1 MNGEADWGNP
11 LYIIV
16 NAIAFCLVP
25 LTITYI
31 AARMGRVP
39 IRRLLDRHCELV
51 VSGLLLIVAWLVYSS
66 TGPSWAPILI
76 VGLAVI
82 VILLRYE
89 YTVTKFSGQTG
100 GFSGNR
106 DGPYD
111 DPIECEPLHPAWKP
125 IQGAKWIWRKK
136 KPSDEEAQR
145 GQTVWHR
152 LDFWL
157 LRSSHGLASATLTL
171 MVDDWVNVYVN
182 GQLVAENI
190 RSSQVPTT
198 VYFAPFLRRWNN
210 VIHME
215 ITNDPGR
222 EGATGEENPAG
233 IVYALR
239 VA

>member
-16 NAIAFCLVP
+16 NAIALFLVP

-31 AARMGRVP
+31 AARMGKVP
-39 IRRLLDRHCELV
+39 LRRLLDRHCELA
-51 VSGLLLIVAWLVYSS
+51 VSGLLLFVAWLVYSS
-66 TGPSWAPILI
+66 TGPSWAPILM
-76 VGLAVI
+76 VGVA
-82 VILLRYE
+82 VILLLVRYE

-111 DPIECEPLHPAWKP
+111 DPMECEPLHPAWKP
-125 IQGAKWIWRKK
+125 IEGAKWIWKKK
-136 KPSDEEAQR
+136 KPSDQEAQR

-171 MVDDWVNVYVN
+171 MADDWVNVYVN

>member
-215 ITNDPGR
+215 ITNDPGK

>member
-11 LYIIV
+11 LYILV
-16 NAIAFCLVP
+16 NAIALSVVP
-25 LTITYI
+25 LAITYI
-31 AARMGRVP
+31 AARVGRVP

-51 VSGLLLIVAWLVYSS
+51 LSGLLLFVAWLVYSS
-66 TGPSWAPILI
+66 TGPSWASILI

-82 VILLRYE
+82 LLLVRYE

-100 GFSGNR
+100 GFSDNR

-111 DPIECEPLHPAWKP
+111 DPIECEPLSPTWKP
-125 IQGAKWIWRKK
+125 IPRAKWIWKTKR
-136 KPSDEEAQR
+136 PSDQEAQR
-145 GQTVWHR
+145 GQTLWHR

-157 LRSSHGLASATLTL
+157 LRSSHSVASATLTL
-171 MVDDWVNVYVN
+171 MVDDSVNVYVN

-190 RSSQVPTT
+190 RSFHVPTT
-198 VYFAPFLRRWNN
+198 VYLAPFLRRWNN

-215 ITNDPGR
+215 ITNDPGQ
-222 EGATGEENPAG
+222 EGATGEDNPAG
-233 IVYALR
+233 IVYVLR

>member
-1 MNGEADWGNP
+1 MNGETDWGNP
-11 LYIIV
+11 LYIFV
-16 NAIAFCLVP
+16 NAIALSVVP
-25 LTITYI
+25 LTIIYV
-31 AARMGRVP
+31 AARVGRVP
-39 IRRLLDRHCELV
+39 IRRLLDRHFELV
-51 VSGLLLIVAWLVYSS
+51 LSGLLLFLAWLVHSS

-76 VGLAVI
+76 VGLAA
-82 VILLRYE
+82 ILLLVRYE

-111 DPIECEPLHPAWKP
+111 DHIECEPLHPAWKP
-125 IQGAKWIWRKK
+125 IAGAKWIWKTK
-136 KPSDEEAQR
+136 KPSDQDAQR
-145 GQTVWHR
+145 GQTLWHR

-157 LRSSHGLASATLTL
+157 LRSSHSAASATLTL
-171 MVDDWVNVYVN
+171 MVDDSVNVYVN

-215 ITNDPGR
+215 ITNDPDK

-239 VA
+239 VG

>member
-16 NAIAFCLVP
+16 NAIAFFMVP

-76 VGLAVI
+76 VGLAAI
-82 VILLRYE
+82 VLLVRYE

-125 IQGAKWIWRKK
+125 IRGAKWIWKEK
-136 KPSDEEAQR
+136 KPSDQEAQL

-157 LRSSHGLASATLTL
+157 LRSSHGVASATLTL
-171 MVDDWVNVYVN
+171 MVDDSVNVYVN

-215 ITNDPGR
+215 ITNDPDK

-239 VA
+239 VG

>member
-16 NAIAFCLVP
+16 NAIALSMVP

-31 AARMGRVP
+31 AARVGKVP

-51 VSGLLLIVAWLVYSS
+51 VSGLLLFVAWLVYSS
-66 TGPSWAPILI
+66 RGPSWAPILI
-76 VGLAVI
+76 AGLAA
-82 VILLRYE
+82 ILLLVRYE
-89 YTVTKFSGQTG
+89 YAVTKFSGQTG
-100 GFSGNR
+100 GFSGKR

-111 DPIECEPLHPAWKP
+111 DPMECEPLHHAWKP
-125 IQGAKWIWRKK
+125 IEGAKWIWKQK
-136 KPSDEEAQR
+136 KPSDQEAQR

-157 LRSSHGLASATLTL
+157 LRSSHGVASATLTL
-171 MVDDWVNVYVN
+171 MVDDSVNVYVN

-190 RSSQVPTT
+190 RFSHVPTT

-215 ITNDPGR
+215 ITNDPGE
-222 EGATGEENPAG
+222 EGATGEDNPAG

>member
-11 LYIIV
+11 LYILV
-16 NAIAFCLVP
+16 NAIALSVVP
-25 LTITYI
+25 LAITYI
-31 AARMGRVP
+31 AARVGRVP

-76 VGLAVI
+76 AALASI
-82 VILLRYE
+82 PLLLRYE

-111 DPIECEPLHPAWKP
+111 DPIECDPLHPGWKP
-125 IQGAKWIWRKK
+125 IPAAKWIWKTKR
-136 KPSDEEAQR
+136 PSDQEAQR
-145 GQTVWHR
+145 GQTLWHR

-157 LRSSHGLASATLTL
+157 FRSSHSLVSATLTL
-171 MVDDWVNVYVN
+171 MVDDSVNVYVN
-182 GQLVAENI
+182 GQLVADNV
-190 RSSQVPTT
+190 RSLQVPTT
-198 VYFAPFLRRWNN
+198 VYLTPFLRRWNN
-210 VIHME
+210 VVHME
-215 ITNDPGR
+215 ITNDPGW
-222 EGATGEENPAG
+222 EGATGEDNPAG
-233 IVYALR
+233 IIYALR

>member
-76 VGLAVI
+76 VGLAAI
-82 VILLRYE
+82 VLLVRYE

-125 IQGAKWIWRKK
+125 IRGAKWIWKEK
-136 KPSDEEAQR
+136 KPSDQEAQL

-157 LRSSHGLASATLTL
+157 LRSSHGVASATLTL

-210 VIHME
+210 VIPME
-215 ITNDPGR
+215 ITNDPGK

>member
-215 ITNDPGR
+215 ITNDPGK

-239 VA
+239 IA